1 MIQITAKGF
10 VKGVCNTV
18 HPAEQCLFC
27 DARKPMV
34 KEYEYMRQIV
44 TVDENKCVGCNSCV
58 RACPVQANKTRLKE
72 DSKDEFVTTID
83 PSLCIN
89 CGECVKAC
97 QHGARNYID
106 DIDEFA
112 KLFEA
117 KRPMVIITSPSIR
130 VSFPKSKWR
139 VLMNWIRNNNSN
151 VKIYDVAFGADICTY
166 MHNKYLEENPGA
178 KLVSQPCPAV
188 VNYIQMYRPELIS
201 HLSPVL
207 SPAGCLAAYLRKY
220 KNNKDCMFLFS
231 PCIAKTSEA
240 ERERLYDYNVTF
252 KRIEEY
258 ANSKGIRW
266 DASQEFEF
274 DEAIEGSIGKLYPMP
289 GGLKETMLML
299 NKELVIRTA
308 EGPQTLYDRLER
320 YYQTEDRKKPDL
332 LDVLNC
338 QFGCNEGPA
347 VASTIANLMEIESTM
362 DSLEAQSVRETQG
375 SGLLGLGKMKRFKEF
390 DKSLYL
396 NDFMTNYHDS
406 RVSFVAPT
414 VEDYKR
420 IFHSMHKDDAQ
431 SQNINCTA
439 CGYKTCHDMACAIYR
454 GMNVRENCSYYL
466 KTSLKKSYTRI
477 RDVYDTTVDEVSKIN
492 AISEE
497 MNEGQNAI
505 VSSTND
511 ISSKAQELGNNIARL
526 QKFSASC
533 LNYYKDKKA
542 ETLTPEDFAKMQQF
556 VAAIG
561 TMTQSYLE
569 VAKDVEERSENI
581 NEQIMNL
588 SMAIDALAEMSE
600 NLKQTVTEAEET
612 AEQSSYYIE

>member
-1 MIQITAKGF
+1 
-10 VKGVCNTV
+10 
-18 HPAEQCLFC
+18 
-27 DARKPMV
+27 
-34 KEYEYMRQIV
+34 MRQII
-44 TVDENKCVGCNSCV
+44 TVDEDKCVGCSACV
-58 RACPVQANKTRLKE
+58 RACPVNANKISLKA
-72 DSKDEFVTTID
+72 DSKDQFVTTID
-83 PSLCIN
+83 TTACIS

-97 QHGARNYID
+97 SNGARGYID

-112 KLFEA
+112 KMLEA
-117 KRPMVIITSPSIR
+117 KKPMVLIVAPAIR
-130 VSFPKSKWR
+130 ASFPKSKWR
-139 VLMNWIRNNNSN
+139 VLMNWIRSSNSN
-151 VKIYDVAFGADICTY
+151 VKIYDVAYGADICTY
-166 MHNKYLEENPGA
+166 MHNKYMQENPGA

-188 VNYIQMYRPELIS
+188 VNYIQMYRPELLKN
-201 HLSPVL
+201 LSPVL
-207 SPAGCLAAYLRKY
+207 SPGGCLAAYLRKY
-220 KNNKDCMFLFS
+220 KNVKDSMFMLS
-231 PCIAKTSEA
+231 SCIATTSEA
-240 ERERLYDYNVTF
+240 ERERLFDYNVTF
-252 KRIEEY
+252 KHLEEY

-274 DEAIEGSIGKLYPMP
+274 DEALEGGIGKLYPMP

-299 NKELVIRTA
+299 NKDLVIRTA

-320 YYQTEDRKKPDL
+320 YQQTEDRKKPDL

-338 QFGCNEGPA
+338 QNGCNLGTA
-347 VASTIANLMEIESTM
+347 TASTVANLMEVESMM
-362 DSLEAQSVRETQG
+362 DSLEVQSVKEMQG

-390 DKSLYL
+390 DKTLYL
-396 NDFMTNYHDS
+396 NDFLTNYHDQ

-420 IFHSMHKDDAQ
+420 IFHMMHKDDER

-454 GMNVRENCSYYL
+454 GMNVRENCVHYL
-466 KTSLKKSYTRI
+466 KHSLKKSYNHI
-477 RDVYDTTVDEVSKIN
+477 REVYDTTVDEVSKIN

-505 VSSTND
+505 VASTND
-511 ISSKAQELGNNIARL
+511 IGSKASELSNNIARL

-542 ETLTPEDFAKMQQF
+542 ETLTAEDFAKMQQF

-561 TMTQSYLE
+561 TMTQSYYE
-569 VAKDVEERSENI
+569 VAQEFEQRSENI

>member
-1 MIQITAKGF
+1 
-10 VKGVCNTV
+10 
-18 HPAEQCLFC
+18 
-27 DARKPMV
+27 
-34 KEYEYMRQIV
+34 
-44 TVDENKCVGCNSCV
+44 
-58 RACPVQANKTRLKE
+58 
-72 DSKDEFVTTID
+72 
-83 PSLCIN
+83 
-89 CGECVKAC
+89 
-97 QHGARNYID
+97 
-106 DIDEFA
+106 
-112 KLFEA
+112 
-117 KRPMVIITSPSIR
+117 
-130 VSFPKSKWR
+130 
-139 VLMNWIRNNNSN
+139 
-151 VKIYDVAFGADICTY
+151 
-166 MHNKYLEENPGA
+166 MHNKYLQENPGV

-188 VNYIQMYRPELIS
+188 VNYVQMYRPELIE

-207 SPAGCLAAYLRKY
+207 SPAGCMAAYLRKY
-220 KNNKDCMFLFS
+220 KNVKESMFLFS
-231 PCIAKTSEA
+231 PCISKTSEA
-240 ERERLYDYNVTF
+240 ERERIFDYNVTF
-252 KRIEEY
+252 RHLEEY

-274 DEAIEGSIGKLYPMP
+274 DEAVEGGIGKLYPMP

-299 NKELVIRTA
+299 NKDLVIRTA

-320 YYQTEDRKKPDL
+320 YHQTEDRKKPDL

-338 QFGCNEGPA
+338 QNGCNHGTA
-347 VASTIANLMEIESTM
+347 TASTVANLMEVESMM
-362 DSLEAQSVRETQG
+362 DSLEVQSVKEMQG
-375 SGLLGLGKMKRFKEF
+375 TGLLGLGKMKRFKEF
-390 DKSLYL
+390 DKTLYL
-396 NDFMTNYHDS
+396 NDFLTNYHDQ

-420 IFHSMHKDDAQ
+420 IFHMLHKDDEE

-439 CGYKTCHDMACAIYR
+439 CGYKSCHDMACAIYR
-454 GMNVRENCSYYL
+454 GMNVRENCVHYL
-466 KTSLKKSYTRI
+466 KHSLKKSYNHI
-477 RDVYDTTVDEVSKIN
+477 REVYDTTVDEVSKIN

-505 VSSTND
+505 VASAND
-511 ISSKAQELGNNIARL
+511 IGSKATELSNNISRL

-542 ETLTPEDFAKMQQF
+542 ETLTAEDFAKMQQF

-561 TMTQSYLE
+561 TMTQSYYE
-569 VAKDVEERSENI
+569 VAQEFEQRSESI

>member
-1 MIQITAKGF
+1 
-10 VKGVCNTV
+10 
-18 HPAEQCLFC
+18 
-27 DARKPMV
+27 
-34 KEYEYMRQIV
+34 MRQII
-44 TVDENKCVGCNSCV
+44 TVDEDKCVGCNACV
-58 RACPVQANKTRLKE
+58 RACPVQANKVRLKG
-72 DSKDEFVTTID
+72 DSNDEFVVNID
-83 PSLCIN
+83 HAACIS

-97 QHGARNYID
+97 NHGARSYID
-106 DIDEFA
+106 DIDEFV
-112 KLFEA
+112 KLLES
-117 KRPMVIITSPSIR
+117 KKPMSIIVAPSIR
-130 VSFPKSKWR
+130 VSFPKSRWR
-139 VLMNWIRNNNSN
+139 VLMNWIRSKNSN
-151 VKIYDVAFGADICTY
+151 VRIYDVAYGADICTY
-166 MHNKYLEENPGA
+166 MHNKYYQENPGS

-201 HLSPVL
+201 HLSPIL

-220 KNNKDCMFLFS
+220 KNIKDSMVLLS

-252 KRIEEY
+252 KHLEEY
-258 ANSKGIRW
+258 ANSENIRW

-274 DEAIEGSIGKLYPMP
+274 DEAIEGTLGKMYPMP
-289 GGLKETMLML
+289 GGLKENMLML
-299 NKELVIRTA
+299 NSEHVIRTA

-338 QFGCNEGPA
+338 QFGCNHGPA
-347 VASTIANLMEIESTM
+347 TASTVASLMESENMM
-362 DSLEAQSVRETQG
+362 DSLEAQTAKETQG
-375 SGLLGLGKMKRFKEF
+375 TGILGLGKFKRFKEF
-390 DKSLYL
+390 DKTLYL
-396 NDFMTNYHDS
+396 NDFMTHYYDS

-414 VEDYKR
+414 VDDYKR
-420 IFHSMHKDDAQ
+420 IFHMLHKDDEQ

-439 CGYKTCHDMACAIYR
+439 CGYKSCHDMACAIYR
-454 GMNVRENCSYYL
+454 GMNVRENCAYYL
-466 KTSLKKSYTRI
+466 KYSLKKSYTRI
-477 RDVYDTTVDEVSKIN
+477 RDVSDTTVDEVSKIN

-511 ISSKAQELGNNIARL
+511 ISSKASELGNNIARL
-526 QKFSASC
+526 QKFTNSC

-542 ETLTPEDFAKMQQF
+542 ETLTAEDFAKMQQF

-569 VAKDVEERSENI
+569 VAQDVEQRSENI

-588 SMAIDALAEMSE
+588 SAAIDALTELSE